1 YYYYL
6 EISLNGSGCSG
17 IISDV
22 AEIIVVD
29 DPVITTQPLATQT
42 LCQGIAP
49 QTLEAMVSGGLG
61 SNYNYQW
68 YGNTSNSNTGGSIIS
83 GETNSSFIPPTDTV
97 GSFYYYVE
105 ITQPGA
111 GCSVVSDVA
120 EVNVNA
126 APNITPQPI

>member
-1 YYYYL
+1 
-6 EISLNGSGCSG
+6 
-17 IISDV
+17 
-22 AEIIVVD
+22 
-29 DPVITTQPLATQT
+29 
-42 LCQGIAP
+42 
-49 QTLEAMVSGGLG
+49 
-61 SNYNYQW
+61 YNYQW
-68 YGNTSNSNTGGSIIS
+68 YGNTSNSNTGGSVIS

-126 APNITPQPI
+126 APNITSQPISEVYCFGETINPLSVSYANGVGTPAIQWYENTVDDNTTGTPISGENATSF